1 MRPLQPPTSRLD
13 SLVGLPC
20 PTSFLR
26 HPASHHNLLGCF
38 LTPWFFFKM
47 PGSFYLLLN
56 ILHLYLLFSLT
67 ISNLFNKISGNF
79 IFCVDLF
86 YGSCDHLFWS
96 CDLMCWHLLQR

>member
-1 MRPLQPPTSRLD
+1 MVSIRLLMMMRYDAIGTKYSN
-13 SLVGLPC
+13 
-20 PTSFLR
+20 SFLTLW
-26 HPASHHNLLGCF
+26 AF
-38 LTPWFFFKM
+38 LKM

-86 YGSCDHLFWS
+86 YGSGHVILCAGICCSDKYIYYFQVALTLLILF
-96 CDLMCWHLLQR
+96 